1 MRTNFKLP
9 MMLMAAFFAAT
20 ILAPLQAA
28 HADGTGV
35 KIAVCDPLKVLMQIQ
50 EYKDSN
56 DKFKAEEN
64 SLQQELNN
72 RKTKLQSM
80 QDQLKLIM
88 PDSPQYTDQNQQFL
102 QYNYETE
109 AWFRVMTAELQ
120 RKDKARAKEM
130 FDKVQAAVADL
141 AKDRQIDLVISSF
154 APDITDPDKVDPQ
167 NYRFLLLQRSVL
179 FSDPK
184 LDITQDVIVAMDK
197 AYNNGK

>member
-1 MRTNFKLP
+1 VRTNFKLP
-9 MMLMAAFFAAT
+9 MMLIAAFFAAT
-20 ILAPLQAA
+20 IFAPLQAA
-28 HADGTGV
+28 RADGTSLKV
-35 KIAVCDPLKVLMQIQ
+35 ATCDPLKVLMQIQ

-88 PDSPQYTDQNQQFL
+88 PDSPQYADQNQQFL

-109 AWFRVMTAELQ
+109 AWFRVMSDEMV
-120 RKDKARAKEM
+120 RKDKTRAKEM
-130 FDKVQAAVADL
+130 FDKVQAAIADIC
-141 AKDRQIDLVISSF
+141 KDRGIDLVVSTF
-154 APDITDPDKVDPQ
+154 APEVTDPEKVDPQ
-167 NYRFLLLQRSVL
+167 NYRYLLLQRAL
-179 FSDPK
+179 LYSDPK

-197 AYNNGK
+197 TYNNGK